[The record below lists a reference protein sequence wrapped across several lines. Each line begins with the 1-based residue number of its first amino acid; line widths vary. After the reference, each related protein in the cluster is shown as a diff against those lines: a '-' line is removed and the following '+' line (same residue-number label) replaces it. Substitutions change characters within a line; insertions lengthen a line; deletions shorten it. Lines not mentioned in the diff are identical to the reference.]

1 MSNARG
7 VNARGALGRYGEEL
21 AARRLTEAGMTVLE
35 RNWRCGRT
43 GEIDIVARDGDALVV
58 CEVKTRR
65 AGAFEHPMAAVTPTK
80 ADRLRG
86 LARTLA
92 AGTRRGP
99 TGRRPHRRRGRR
111 PPRAR
116 RTRRGARTGGG
127 LMGFARTCSVALVGV
142 EGVIVEVQ
150 ADLEPGVA
158 AFTLVG
164 LPDKS
169 LTESKDRVRAA
180 VVNSGAE
187 WPQKKLTVGLSPASV
202 PKAGS
207 GFDLAVACAVLGASE
222 RIDPRMLSDIVM
234 IGELGLDGRVRP
246 VRGILPAVLAA
257 AEAGYEQVVVPEC
270 AAAEASLVPGV
281 SVLGVRTLRQLIA
294 VLADEP
300 VPDEEP
306 DEGRPDPL
314 MAGLRLPGTGAA
326 TGMHTVG
333 AAQQDQGHDLADVVG
348 QLAART
354 AVEVAAAGGHHLF
367 LEGPPGAGK
376 TMLAER
382 LPAILPSLAKEE
394 SLEVTAVHSVAG
406 LLPAGKPLVDVPPY
420 CAPHHSATMQALVG
434 GGQGVARPGAV
445 SLAHRGVLFLD
456 ETPEFSSQALD
467 ALRQPLE
474 AGHVVIA
481 RSAGVVRF
489 PAKFLMVLA
498 ANPCPCGRFSRTDDL
513 CECPPAAIRRYQA
526 RLSGPLLDRVDLRVE
541 VDRVTRS
548 ELSQSAARGESTAV
562 VAERVR
568 AARERAALRLA
579 GTLWRTNSEV
589 PGRELRSRWHAAP
602 GAMDE
607 AERSLERG
615 LLTARGLDRVLRV
628 AWTIADLVGH
638 DRPDAADVNLA
649 LQLRT
654 GVPRGMPMAIGAL
667 T

>member
-1 MSNARG
+1 
-7 VNARGALGRYGEEL
+7 
-21 AARRLTEAGMTVLE
+21 
-35 RNWRCGRT
+35 
-43 GEIDIVARDGDALVV
+43 
-58 CEVKTRR
+58 
-65 AGAFEHPMAAVTPTK
+65 MA
-80 ADRLRG
+80 
-86 LARTLA
+86 
-92 AGTRRGP
+92 
-99 TGRRPHRRRGRR
+99 
-111 PPRAR
+111 
-116 RTRRGARTGGG
+116 
-127 LMGFARTCSVALVGV
+127 FARTCSVALVGV
-142 EGVIVEVQ
+142 EGVVVEVQ

-169 LTESKDRVRAA
+169 LTESRDRVRAA

-207 GFDLAVACAVLGASE
+207 GFDLAVACAVLGAGE
-222 RIDPRMLSDIVM
+222 RIDPRVLADIVM

-257 AEAGYEQVVVPEC
+257 AGAGYEQVVVPEC
-270 AAAEASLVPGV
+270 AAAEAALVPGV
-281 SVLGVRTLRQLIA
+281 SVLGVRSLRQLIA

-300 VPDEEP
+300 VPEEER
-306 DEGRPDPL
+306 DVLGRPDPL
-314 MAGLRLPGTGAA
+314 LAGLRVPGTGAA
-326 TGMHTVG
+326 TGMRGLG
-333 AAQQDQGHDLADVVG
+333 AAQQDHGYDLADVVG
-348 QLAART
+348 QTSART

-382 LPAILPSLAKEE
+382 LPGILPPLTREE

-406 LLPAGKPLVDVPPY
+406 LLPPDKPLVDVPPY

-434 GGQGVARPGAV
+434 GGPHIARPGAV
-445 SLAHRGVLFLD
+445 SLSHRGILFLD
-456 ETPEFSSQALD
+456 EAPEFSGQALD

-474 AGHVVIA
+474 SGHVVIA

-498 ANPCPCGRFSRTDDL
+498 ANPCPCGRFSVTGDL
-513 CECPPAAIRRYQA
+513 CECPPSAIRRYQA

-541 VDRVTRS
+541 VDRVSRA
-548 ELSQSAARGESTAV
+548 ELTGLAARGESTAT
-562 VAERVR
+562 VADRVR
-568 AARERAALRLA
+568 AARERAAARLA
-579 GTLWRTNSEV
+579 GTPWRTNSEV
-589 PGRELRSRWHAAP
+589 PGRELRSRWHAVS

-615 LLTARGLDRVLRV
+615 ALTARGIDRVLRV
-628 AWTIADLVGH
+628 AWTVADLVGH
-638 DRPDAADVNLA
+638 DRPDATDVALA

-654 GVPRGMPMAIGAL
+654 GVPRGVPMAIGAL

>member
-1 MSNARG
+1 
-7 VNARGALGRYGEEL
+7 
-21 AARRLTEAGMTVLE
+21 
-35 RNWRCGRT
+35 
-43 GEIDIVARDGDALVV
+43 
-58 CEVKTRR
+58 
-65 AGAFEHPMAAVTPTK
+65 
-80 ADRLRG
+80 
-86 LARTLA
+86 
-92 AGTRRGP
+92 
-99 TGRRPHRRRGRR
+99 
-111 PPRAR
+111 
-116 RTRRGARTGGG
+116 
-127 LMGFARTCSVALVGV
+127 MGFARTCSVALVGV
-142 EGVIVEVQ
+142 EGVVVEVQ

-169 LTESKDRVRAA
+169 LSESRDRVRAA

-202 PKAGS
+202 PKSGS
-207 GFDLAVACAVLGASE
+207 GFDMAVAAAVLGAAE
-222 RIDPRMLSDIVM
+222 RIDPRVLADIVM

-281 SVLGVRTLRQLIA
+281 SVLGVRSLRQLIA

-300 VPDEEP
+300 VPEEER
-306 DEGRPDPL
+306 DQRGRPDPL
-314 MAGLRLPGTGAA
+314 LAGLRMPGAGAA
-326 TGMHTVG
+326 TGTHSVG
-333 AAQQDQGHDLADVVG
+333 AAQHDQGHDLADVVG
-348 QLAART
+348 QKSART

-382 LPAILPSLAKEE
+382 LPAILPRLHRAE

-406 LLPAGKPLVDVPPY
+406 LLPPGKPLIDVAPY

-434 GGQGVARPGAV
+434 GGPGIARPGAV

-456 ETPEFSSQALD
+456 ETPEFSSHALD

-474 AGHVVIA
+474 SGHVVIA

-489 PAKFLMVLA
+489 PARFLMVLA
-498 ANPCPCGRFSRTDDL
+498 ANPCPCGRFSRTDEL
-513 CECPPAAIRRYQA
+513 CECPSSAIRRYQA

-541 VDRVTRS
+541 VERLTRGQLAGGGS
-548 ELSQSAARGESTAV
+548 RGDATAT
-562 VAERVR
+562 VADRVR
-568 AARERAALRLA
+568 AARERAAVRLQ
-579 GTLWRTNSEV
+579 GTPWRSNSEV

-615 LLTARGLDRVLRV
+615 VLTARGLDRVLRI
-628 AWTIADLVGH
+628 AWTVADLVGH
-638 DRPDAADVNLA
+638 GRPDEQDVALA

-654 GVPRGMPMAIGAL
+654 GVPRGASLSLGAVA
-667 T
+667 

>member
-1 MSNARG
+1 
-7 VNARGALGRYGEEL
+7 
-21 AARRLTEAGMTVLE
+21 
-35 RNWRCGRT
+35 
-43 GEIDIVARDGDALVV
+43 
-58 CEVKTRR
+58 
-65 AGAFEHPMAAVTPTK
+65 
-80 ADRLRG
+80 
-86 LARTLA
+86 
-92 AGTRRGP
+92 
-99 TGRRPHRRRGRR
+99 
-111 PPRAR
+111 
-116 RTRRGARTGGG
+116 
-127 LMGFARTCSVALVGV
+127 MGFARTCSVALVGV
-142 EGVIVEVQ
+142 EGVVVEVQ

-169 LTESKDRVRAA
+169 LTESRDRVRAA
-180 VVNSGAE
+180 VVNSGGE

-222 RIDPRMLSDIVM
+222 RIDPRVLADIVM

-257 AEAGYEQVVVPEC
+257 ADAGYEQVVVPEC

-300 VPDEEP
+300 VPDDEP
-306 DEGRPDPL
+306 DEPGRPDPL
-314 MAGLRLPGTGAA
+314 LAGLRVPGTGAA
-326 TGMHTVG
+326 TGMHSSG
-333 AAQQDQGHDLADVVG
+333 AAQQDHGHDLADVVG
-348 QLAART
+348 QISART

-382 LPAILPSLAKEE
+382 LPAILPRLAREE

-406 LLPAGKPLVDVPPY
+406 LLPPGKPLIDVAPY

-434 GGQGVARPGAV
+434 GGPGIGRPGAV
-445 SLAHRGVLFLD
+445 SLSHRGVLFLD
-456 ETPEFSSQALD
+456 ETPEFNTQALD

-489 PAKFLMVLA
+489 PARFLMVLA
-498 ANPCPCGRFSRTDDL
+498 ANPCPCGRFSQTDDF
-513 CECPPAAIRRYQA
+513 CECPPSAIRRYQA
-526 RLSGPLLDRVDLRVE
+526 RLSGPLLDRVDLRVQ
-541 VDRVTRS
+541 VDRVTRDQ
-548 ELSQSAARGESTAV
+548 LAGRGARGESTAV
-562 VAERVR
+562 VADRVR
-568 AARERAALRLA
+568 AARERAATRFA
-579 GTLWRTNSEV
+579 GTPWRTNSDV
-589 PGRELRSRWHAAP
+589 PGRELRSRWHAVS

-607 AERSLERG
+607 AERNLERG
-615 LLTARGLDRVLRV
+615 VLTARGLDRVLRV
-628 AWTIADLVGH
+628 AWTVADLSGH
-638 DRPDAADVNLA
+638 DRPDATDVALA

-654 GVPRGMPMAIGAL
+654 GVPRGVPMAIGAL

>member
-1 MSNARG
+1 
-7 VNARGALGRYGEEL
+7 
-21 AARRLTEAGMTVLE
+21 
-35 RNWRCGRT
+35 
-43 GEIDIVARDGDALVV
+43 
-58 CEVKTRR
+58 
-65 AGAFEHPMAAVTPTK
+65 
-80 ADRLRG
+80 
-86 LARTLA
+86 
-92 AGTRRGP
+92 
-99 TGRRPHRRRGRR
+99 
-111 PPRAR
+111 
-116 RTRRGARTGGG
+116 
-127 LMGFARTCSVALVGV
+127 MGFARTCSVALVGV
-142 EGVIVEVQ
+142 EGVLVEVQ

-169 LTESKDRVRAA
+169 LSESRDRVRAA
-180 VVNSGAE
+180 VVNSGGE

-207 GFDLAVACAVLGASE
+207 GFDLAVACAVLGAAE
-222 RIDPRMLSDIVM
+222 RIDPRVLADIVM

-257 AEAGYEQVVVPEC
+257 ADAGYEQVVVPEC

-300 VPDEEP
+300 VPEEEP
-306 DEGRPDPL
+306 DEQGRPDPL
-314 MAGLRLPGTGAA
+314 LAGLRVPGAGAA
-326 TGMHTVG
+326 TGSPGAG
-333 AAQQDQGHDLADVVG
+333 AAPHDPGHDLADVVG
-348 QLAART
+348 QLSART

-382 LPAILPSLAKEE
+382 LPAVLPRLTRQE

-406 LLPAGKPLVDVPPY
+406 LLPPGRPLIDAAPY

-434 GGQGVARPGAV
+434 GGPNTARPGAV
-445 SLAHRGVLFLD
+445 SLSHRGVLFLD
-456 ETPEFSSQALD
+456 ETPEFSSKALD

-498 ANPCPCGRFSRTDDL
+498 ANPCPCGRFSRTDDF
-513 CECPPAAIRRYQA
+513 CECPPSVIRRYQA

-541 VDRVTRS
+541 VDRVTRA
-548 ELSQSAARGESTAV
+548 ELTGHGARGETTAT
-562 VAERVR
+562 VADRVR
-568 AARERAALRLA
+568 AARERAAARLA
-579 GTLWRTNSEV
+579 GTPWRTNGEV
-589 PGRELRSRWHAAP
+589 PGRELRGRWQAAA

-607 AERSLERG
+607 AERHLERG
-615 LLTARGLDRVLRV
+615 VLTARGIDRVLRV
-628 AWTIADLVGH
+628 AWTVADLAGR
-638 DRPDAADVNLA
+638 DRPDATDVALA

-654 GVPRGMPMAIGAL
+654 GVPRGVPMAIGAL

>member
-1 MSNARG
+1 
-7 VNARGALGRYGEEL
+7 
-21 AARRLTEAGMTVLE
+21 
-35 RNWRCGRT
+35 
-43 GEIDIVARDGDALVV
+43 
-58 CEVKTRR
+58 
-65 AGAFEHPMAAVTPTK
+65 
-80 ADRLRG
+80 
-86 LARTLA
+86 
-92 AGTRRGP
+92 
-99 TGRRPHRRRGRR
+99 
-111 PPRAR
+111 
-116 RTRRGARTGGG
+116 
-127 LMGFARTCSVALVGV
+127 MGFARTCSVALVGV
-142 EGVIVEVQ
+142 EGVVVEVQ

-180 VVNSGAE
+180 LVNSGAE

-222 RIDPRMLSDIVM
+222 RIDPRVLSDIVM

-314 MAGLRLPGTGAA
+314 MAGLRLPGAGAA
-326 TGMHTVG
+326 TGVHTAG
-333 AAQQDQGHDLADVVG
+333 AAQQDHGHDLADVVG

-382 LPAILPSLAKEE
+382 LPAILPKLAREE
-394 SLEVTAVHSVAG
+394 SLEVTAVHSIAG
-406 LLPAGKPLVDVPPY
+406 LLPPGKPLVDDAPY
-420 CAPHHSATMQALVG
+420 CAPHHSATMQSLVG
-434 GGQGVARPGAV
+434 GGQGIARPGAV

-456 ETPEFSSQALD
+456 ETPEFSSHALD

-513 CECPPAAIRRYQA
+513 CECPSAAIRRYQA

-541 VDRVTRS
+541 VDRVTRT
-548 ELSQSAARGESTAV
+548 ELTGRGARGESTAT
-562 VAERVR
+562 VADRVR
-568 AARERAALRLA
+568 SARERAAERLM
-579 GTLWRTNSEV
+579 GTPWRTNSEV

-607 AERSLERG
+607 AERCLERG
-615 LLTARGLDRVLRV
+615 VLTARGLDRVLRV

-638 DRPDAADVNLA
+638 DRPDATDVDLA

-654 GVPRGMPMAIGAL
+654 GVPRGVPMAIGAL

>member
-1 MSNARG
+1 
-7 VNARGALGRYGEEL
+7 
-21 AARRLTEAGMTVLE
+21 
-35 RNWRCGRT
+35 
-43 GEIDIVARDGDALVV
+43 
-58 CEVKTRR
+58 
-65 AGAFEHPMAAVTPTK
+65 
-80 ADRLRG
+80 
-86 LARTLA
+86 
-92 AGTRRGP
+92 
-99 TGRRPHRRRGRR
+99 
-111 PPRAR
+111 
-116 RTRRGARTGGG
+116 
-127 LMGFARTCSVALVGV
+127 MGFARTCSVALVGV
-142 EGVIVEVQ
+142 EGVVVEVQ

-169 LTESKDRVRAA
+169 LTESRDRVRAA
-180 VVNSGAE
+180 VVNSGGE

-207 GFDLAVACAVLGASE
+207 GFDLAVACAVLGACE
-222 RIDPRMLSDIVM
+222 RIDPKVLADIVM

-257 AEAGYEQVVVPEC
+257 ADAGYEQVVVPEC

-281 SVLGVRTLRQLIA
+281 SVLGVRSLRQLIA

-306 DEGRPDPL
+306 DDQGRPDPL
-314 MAGLRLPGTGAA
+314 LAGLRVPGTGAA
-326 TGMHTVG
+326 TGIHSMG
-333 AAQQDQGHDLADVVG
+333 AAQPDHGHDLADVVG
-348 QLAART
+348 QMSART

-382 LPAILPSLAKEE
+382 LPAILPRLAREE

-406 LLPAGKPLVDVPPY
+406 LLPPGKPLIDVAPY

-434 GGQGVARPGAV
+434 GGQGIARPGAV
-445 SLAHRGVLFLD
+445 SLSHRGVLFLD
-456 ETPEFSSQALD
+456 ETPEFGSQALD

-498 ANPCPCGRFSRTDDL
+498 ANPCPCGRFSRTDEL
-513 CECPPAAIRRYQA
+513 CECPPSAIRRYQA

-541 VDRVTRS
+541 VDRVTRAQ
-548 ELSQSAARGESTAV
+548 LTVRGARGESTAT
-562 VAERVR
+562 VADRVR
-568 AARERAALRLA
+568 AARERASARLA
-579 GTLWRTNSEV
+579 STPWRTNSEI
-589 PGRELRSRWHAAP
+589 PGRELRSRWYAAI

-607 AERSLERG
+607 AERNMERG
-615 LLTARGLDRVLRV
+615 VLTARGLDRVLRV
-628 AWTIADLVGH
+628 AWTVADLVGH
-638 DRPDAADVNLA
+638 DRPDATDVALA

-654 GVPRGMPMAIGAL
+654 GVPRGVPMAIGAL

>member
-1 MSNARG
+1 
-7 VNARGALGRYGEEL
+7 
-21 AARRLTEAGMTVLE
+21 
-35 RNWRCGRT
+35 
-43 GEIDIVARDGDALVV
+43 
-58 CEVKTRR
+58 
-65 AGAFEHPMAAVTPTK
+65 
-80 ADRLRG
+80 
-86 LARTLA
+86 
-92 AGTRRGP
+92 
-99 TGRRPHRRRGRR
+99 
-111 PPRAR
+111 
-116 RTRRGARTGGG
+116 
-127 LMGFARTCSVALVGV
+127 MGFARTCSVALVGV
-142 EGVIVEVQ
+142 EGVVVEVQ

-169 LTESKDRVRAA
+169 LTESRDRVRAA
-180 VVNSGAE
+180 VVNSGGE

-207 GFDLAVACAVLGASE
+207 GFDLAVACAVLGAAE
-222 RIDPRMLSDIVM
+222 RIDPRVLADIVM

-257 AEAGYEQVVVPEC
+257 ADAGYEQVVVPEC

-281 SVLGVRTLRQLIA
+281 SVLGVRSLRQLIA

-306 DEGRPDPL
+306 EEQGRPDPL
-314 MAGLRLPGTGAA
+314 LAGLRMPGTGAA
-326 TGMHTVG
+326 TGMHSMG
-333 AAQQDQGHDLADVVG
+333 ATQLDQGHDMADVVG
-348 QLAART
+348 QISART

-382 LPAILPSLAKEE
+382 LPAVLPRLRREE

-406 LLPAGKPLVDVPPY
+406 LLPPGKPLIDVAPY

-434 GGQGVARPGAV
+434 GGPGIARPGAV
-445 SLAHRGVLFLD
+445 SLSHRGVLFLD
-456 ETPEFSSQALD
+456 ETPEFNSRALD

-489 PAKFLMVLA
+489 PAKFQMVLA
-498 ANPCPCGRFSRTDDL
+498 ANPCPCGRFSQNDAL
-513 CECPPAAIRRYQA
+513 CECPSSAIRRYQA

-541 VDRVTRS
+541 VDRVTRAQLT
-548 ELSQSAARGESTAV
+548 ERGARGESTAT

-568 AARERAALRLA
+568 AARERAAARLA
-579 GTLWRTNSEV
+579 GTPWRTNAEI
-589 PGRELRSRWHAAP
+589 PGRELRSRWYATV

-607 AERSLERG
+607 AERNLERG
-615 LLTARGLDRVLRV
+615 VLTARGLDRVLRV
-628 AWTIADLVGH
+628 AWTVADLAGH
-638 DRPDAADVNLA
+638 DRPDATDVALA

-654 GVPRGMPMAIGAL
+654 GVPRGVPMAIGAPA
-667 T
+667 